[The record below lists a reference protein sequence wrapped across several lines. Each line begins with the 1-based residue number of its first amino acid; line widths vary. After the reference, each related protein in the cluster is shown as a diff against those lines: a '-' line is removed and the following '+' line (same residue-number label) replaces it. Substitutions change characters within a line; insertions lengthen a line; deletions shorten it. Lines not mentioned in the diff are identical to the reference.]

1 MLVKSFFF
9 TKKSDEQLIVSFVLE
24 KFGYKVRSVKFFKE
38 AFTHKSS
45 INHDQLTSNERL
57 EFLGDSII
65 DTVIAKILYLKFPNE
80 DEGFLTRLK
89 SKLVSRIS
97 LAIIADKIEISRI
110 LKYNKNLSINLET
123 IQGNAFEA
131 VIGAIFLDGG
141 YKSVEKSLKEYIL
154 KKHIDISEVLIKE
167 VDFKSRLFIWSQKN
181 QTPFHFEVLSEIK
194 KKTSWQYIIVV
205 KINNKEYGLGVGPS
219 KKKAEQQACQNTLV
233 LLNQL

>member
-80 DEGFLTRLK
+80 DEGLL
-89 SKLVSRIS
+89 LQPDEVSAQILPI
-97 LAIIADKIEISRI
+97 LAS
-110 LKYNKNLSINLET
+110 
-123 IQGNAFEA
+123 
-131 VIGAIFLDGG
+131 
-141 YKSVEKSLKEYIL
+141 
-154 KKHIDISEVLIKE
+154 
-167 VDFKSRLFIWSQKN
+167 
-181 QTPFHFEVLSEIK
+181 
-194 KKTSWQYIIVV
+194 
-205 KINNKEYGLGVGPS
+205 
-219 KKKAEQQACQNTLV
+219 QNTGMV
-233 LLNQL
+233 CPVN